1 MGYLARTG
9 RIDDDSLRRAVVY
22 GSAMG
27 SFAVERFSIQR
38 LLEID
43 TSDIRKRLTE
53 FRRLVA
59 YEEDLPA

>member
-1 MGYLARTG
+1 
-9 RIDDDSLRRAVVY
+9 
-22 GSAMG
+22 MG